1 LLVGLLAEFG
11 RRRTKE
17 RATVHVQLARIAQA
31 NGDLDEALAQAEAA
45 ANIERT
51 DAVILMLVGEFAR
64 KKGPLERAEQA
75 YQTLALIA
83 SRRTGSDA
91 DDDFEEVGEC
101 TILFELYRIAEE
113 KGDESKARELMDS
126 ALEVA
131 TKQPSEA
138 GRLAS
143 ALLSIDRVGLLLHA
157 LQERLDTGLEGEL
170 AARLLVTKANVL
182 EQAGREEAA
191 YVARKQ
197 ALTQSPQDGLLIDA
211 TRRLAESCGASADF
225 WAHVVELAG
234 MNSTQPQIA
243 GELWYRAGLAIESV
257 DPARAAQLYELS
269 QQTGHKPKR
278 GFLALDRGLDERRE
292 PERVQAA
299 LARYISAS
307 GVESSPDV
315 YGDAL
320 YRLADFEFTA
330 MRLSDGAE
338 DLLPALEVDAQDERA
353 MSMLEPIVREGGA
366 SEAIVSL
373 FLRVCRNAG
382 DEQAQLFAFKE
393 AARQENVEAS
403 ILGEGIELSRRLQ
416 DGVSLRELLS

>member
-1 LLVGLLAEFG
+1 RRAAVVERRRLGNLEAAIPLLRSAIVLASTDKGLKLLLADTLRTAERLDEAAELLVGLLAEFG

-64 KKGPLERAEQA
+64 KKGHLERAEQA

-157 LQERLDTGLEGEL
+157 LQE
-170 AARLLVTKANVL
+170 
-182 EQAGREEAA
+182 
-191 YVARKQ
+191 
-197 ALTQSPQDGLLIDA
+197 
-211 TRRLAESCGASADF
+211 
-225 WAHVVELAG
+225 
-234 MNSTQPQIA
+234 
-243 GELWYRAGLAIESV
+243 
-257 DPARAAQLYELS
+257 
-269 QQTGHKPKR
+269 
-278 GFLALDRGLDERRE
+278 
-292 PERVQAA
+292 
-299 LARYISAS
+299 
-307 GVESSPDV
+307 
-315 YGDAL
+315 
-320 YRLADFEFTA
+320 
-330 MRLSDGAE
+330 
-338 DLLPALEVDAQDERA
+338 
-353 MSMLEPIVREGGA
+353 
-366 SEAIVSL
+366 
-373 FLRVCRNAG
+373 
-382 DEQAQLFAFKE
+382 
-393 AARQENVEAS
+393 
-403 ILGEGIELSRRLQ
+403 
-416 DGVSLRELLS
+416 